1 MANKKITEC
10 HEVIGHYISV
20 ICKANNPNLG
30 FLTKNDTFINY
41 DSDDENYKQE
51 YDGGDKLE
59 TILFGNKILFLTIQ
73 SALFVLDEKNW
84 NGTSIDG
91 FRKKFIENNQ
101 LVNQEVDFSNQS
113 KIIELIIDNIDI
125 SEPQNK
131 I

>member
-1 MANKKITEC
+1 M
-10 HEVIGHYISV
+10 
-20 ICKANNPNLG
+20 G
-30 FLTKNDTFINY
+30 FLTPNNTFINY
-41 DSDDENYKQE
+41 DSNDEYKQE

-125 SEPQNK
+125 SRPQNK
-131 I
+131 IQIEKKILISYLGNQKK